1 MATLALAQANQTTES
16 AQIAK
21 HAQVNLTATSA
32 RSTVRHLQLAPS
44 GGSQAKDNTLPP
56 MTHYLGLIELDVAL
70 TKLAI
75 RKQPIENS
83 EPKQPTETTS
93 DTVFFRWGQSHNKR
107 SFALNED
114 GSAQYM
120 VKTGETIISI
130 VECLLRE
137 KHRMFPS
144 YEPTYREIRL
154 EIKTLRLA
162 NLDVQDLDLLQKG
175 QWIRIPALVVCE
187 ALTGQGNLS
196 A

>member
-1 MATLALAQANQTTES
+1 MATLAIAQTTKTTES
-16 AQIAK
+16 AHIAK
-21 HAQVNLTATSA
+21 HAPVNQNAASA
-32 RSTVRHLQLAPS
+32 RSTIRHLQLAPN
-44 GGSQAKDNTLPP
+44 GGKQTVGDSLPP

-83 EPKQPTETTS
+83 EQKQPTEAVS
-93 DTVFFRWGQSHNKR
+93 ETVFFRWGQSHNKR
-107 SFALNED
+107 SFALNAD